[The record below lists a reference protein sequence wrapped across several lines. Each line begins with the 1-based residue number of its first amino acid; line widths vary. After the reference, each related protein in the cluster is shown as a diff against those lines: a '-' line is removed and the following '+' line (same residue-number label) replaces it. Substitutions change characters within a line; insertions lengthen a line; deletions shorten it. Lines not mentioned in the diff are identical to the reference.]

1 MVSSSTR
8 TAQLSIP
15 AGFSF
20 AGIHCGIKKVAGAPD
35 LALILSETP
44 CTAAAV
50 FTQNRY
56 TAAPVQYD
64 RQLLAL
70 NPDGVQ
76 AVLVN
81 SGNANAV
88 TGAEGLAATRRS
100 AEAVEATF
108 GLAPWSTFVMSTGVI
123 GQPLPVERIEAALP
137 TLYQALRADDAGFEA
152 AATAIM
158 TTDTRMKVAWARGQ
172 VGGATVTVAG
182 MAKGA
187 GMIHP
192 NMATMLAAVVTDADI
207 TAEALQAAL
216 KDAADRSFN
225 RISVDG
231 DTSTNDTLVVLAN
244 GLAGNPLLSRS
255 DDPRSDDSHSND
267 PRSDDFSRPS
277 AEFTALLTQVCTTLA
292 QAIVRDGEGAT
303 KFVTIQAAGLASD
316 ADAHRV
322 ANAIAISPLVK
333 TAVYGGDANWGRILM
348 AAGNSGVGFE
358 PGLAELWV
366 SGGGQAETLLP
377 PLHLVSAGA
386 PLPFDEAE
394 SSRRFAQ
401 PELLID
407 LRLGS
412 GPGQATVWTCDLS
425 HEYVTVNG
433 SYRT

>member
-1 MVSSSTR
+1 MASLSTEVVH
-8 TAQLSIP
+8 LSRP

-20 AGIHCGIKKVAGAPD
+20 AGIHCGIKKTAGAPD
-35 LALILSETP
+35 LTLILSETA

-56 TAAPVQYD
+56 AAAPVQYD
-64 RQLLAL
+64 QQLLAL

-88 TGAEGLAATRRS
+88 TGSEGLAATRRS

-137 TLYQALRADDAGFEA
+137 HLYQALRPDAAGFEA
-152 AATAIM
+152 AASAIM
-158 TTDTRMKVAWARGQ
+158 TTDTRMKVASAQGM

-192 NMATMLAAVVTDADI
+192 NMATMLAAVVTDANIDS
-207 TAEALQAAL
+207 EALHAAL
-216 KDAADRSFN
+216 KQAADESFN

-244 GLAGNPLLSRS
+244 GLAGNSIIARS
-255 DDPRSDDSHSND
+255 N
-267 PRSDDFSRPS
+267 DFSRS
-277 AEFTALLTQVCTTLA
+277 LSEFTDLLTQVCTALA

-303 KFVTIQAAGLASD
+303 RFVSIQVSGLGDD
-316 ADAHRV
+316 AEAHRV

-348 AAGNSGVGFE
+348 AAGNSRANFD
-358 PGLAELWV
+358 PALAELWI
-366 SGGGQAETLLP
+366 SGGERADAMLP
-377 PLHLVSAGA
+377 PLHLVSSGA
-386 PLPFDEAE
+386 PLAFDESE
-394 SSRRFAQ
+394 SAHRFAQ

-407 LRLGS
+407 LRLGPRA
-412 GPGQATVWTCDLS
+412 GRATVWTCDLS

>member
-1 MVSSSTR
+1 MDSSSTR
-8 TAQLSIP
+8 TVKLSIP
-15 AGFSF
+15 GGFSF
-20 AGIHCGIKKVAGAPD
+20 AGVHCGIKKTAAAPD
-35 LALILSETP
+35 LALILSQRP
-44 CTAAAV
+44 CAAAAV

-56 TAAPVQYD
+56 AAAPVQYD

-70 NPDGVQ
+70 NAGGVR

-100 AEAVEATF
+100 AEAVEAACA
-108 GLAPWSTFVMSTGVI
+108 LAPWSTFVMSTGVI
-123 GQPLPVERIEAALP
+123 GQPLPVERITTALP
-137 TLYQALRADDAGFEA
+137 ALRQALRPDAAAFEA

-158 TTDTRMKVAWARGQ
+158 TTDTRMKLASAQAQ

-192 NMATMLAAVVTDADI
+192 DMATMLAAVVTDADI
-207 TAEALQAAL
+207 SAEALHAAL
-216 KDAADRSFN
+216 KLAAGRSFN

-244 GLAGNPLLSRS
+244 GLAGNECIT
-255 DDPRSDDSHSND
+255 
-267 PRSDDFSRPS
+267 RSDDFSRPL
-277 AEFTALLTQVCTTLA
+277 AAFADLLTQVCISLA

-303 KFVTIQAAGLASD
+303 KFVSIRASGLASD
-316 ADAHRV
+316 AGAHQV

-333 TAVYGGDANWGRILM
+333 TAIYGGDANWGRILM
-348 AAGNSGVGFE
+348 AAGNSGVGFD
-358 PGLAELWV
+358 PASAELWI
-366 SGGGQAETLLP
+366 SGGERAEAMLP

-394 SSRRFAQ
+394 SARCFAQ
-401 PELLID
+401 PEILID

-425 HEYVTVNG
+425 HDYVTVNG

>member
-1 MVSSSTR
+1 MDSSSTS
-8 TAQLSIP
+8 TVQLSIP

-20 AGIHCGIKKVAGAPD
+20 AGIHCGIKKIAGAPD

-56 TAAPVQYD
+56 AAAPVQYD

-70 NPDGVQ
+70 NPDGVK

-100 AEAVEATF
+100 AEAVEAAF

-137 TLYQALRADDAGFEA
+137 TLYQALRPDAAGFEA
-152 AATAIM
+152 AAAAIM
-158 TTDTRMKVAWARGQ
+158 TTDTRLKVAWAQGQ
-172 VGGATVTVAG
+172 VGGAMVTVAG

-192 NMATMLAAVVTDADI
+192 DMATMLAAVVTDANI
-207 TAEALQAAL
+207 ASAALHAAL

-244 GLAGNPLLSRS
+244 GRAGNECLT
-255 DDPRSDDSHSND
+255 
-267 PRSDDFSRPS
+267 RSDDFSRPL
-277 AEFTALLTQVCTTLA
+277 AALTALLTQVCTALA

-303 KFVTIQAAGLASD
+303 KFVSIRAAGLASD
-316 ADAHRV
+316 ADAHQV

-348 AAGNSGVGFE
+348 AAGNSGIGFD

-366 SGGGQAETLLP
+366 SGGERADAMLP
-377 PLHLVSAGA
+377 PLHLVSGGA